1 MLVKFFII
9 KIGILVLTKRVP
21 ISILKLFRLNIIFP
35 KERTNRYPKIYF
47 IIKGVLIK
55 VNSFMNQLEALQNA
69 QQKGYCI
76 MIKYHNDM
84 NLVAFKDFNQREL
97 NIFFSICS
105 LLKERGEEPVTFS
118 FNDIKSIININIPNN
133 NVFESLL
140 VSTYDKL
147 LQLQL
152 GYHNEQKIVRFSLFT
167 GYVVDK
173 EKKEVT
179 INVNHDYSY
188 ILNELSKNFTIFEL
202 QEFNSLASSYS
213 KNMFRLLKQYKSTG
227 FYTVSVDEFRRLLDI
242 PESYTMKK
250 IGAKILSLILKEL
263 SPYFRDLNINKIKE
277 GRSIKVLEFTFKPQY
292 NKDDQKEIID
302 TIDVEATQSN
312 LIEENKE
319 QIVCPKCGR
328 ELFKRTAK
336 DGSIFWGHKNYLTSD
351 CKATFST
358 IEDVEAARVKE
369 EAKIKAKE
377 AEVQAIKDHWYYTIQ
392 DPKEREAF
400 KKEVKQLID
409 NHSDIIILIEFTD
422 TYIKIQNKIKHP
434 KFDKLSFN
442 PAFTIPINRDTI
454 TKIKKVIDGDI

>member
-1 MLVKFFII
+1 M
-9 KIGILVLTKRVP
+9 
-21 ISILKLFRLNIIFP
+21 
-35 KERTNRYPKIYF
+35 NR
-47 IIKGVLIK
+47 
-55 VNSFMNQLEALQNA
+55 LEALQNS

-250 IGAKILSLILKEL
+250 IGAKILSLVLKEL

-292 NKDDQKEIID
+292 NKDDQNETI
-302 TIDVEATQSN
+302 TIDVQATKNN
-312 LIEENKE
+312 LIEEKKN
-319 QIVCPKCGR
+319 QIICPKCGQ
-328 ELFKRTAK
+328 ELFKRTGK
-336 DGSIFWGHKNYLTSD
+336 DGSIFWGHKNYLTSE
-351 CKATFST
+351 CKATYST
-358 IEDVEAARVKE
+358 IED
-369 EAKIKAKE
+369 IE
-377 AEVQAIKDHWYYTIQ
+377 AE
-392 DPKEREAF
+392 REKRLNLIENEADRAKF
-400 KKEVKQLID
+400 EKEVKELI
-409 NHSDIIILIEFTD
+409 NQYKDIVKLSGFEKRYVCIEQIEQQDLF
-422 TYIKIQNKIKHP
+422 YQNPVMRIKIDKNAINVIKSCIEEWS
-434 KFDKLSFN
+434 K
-442 PAFTIPINRDTI
+442 
-454 TKIKKVIDGDI
+454 